1 MIFLLTNPINL
12 GFSSVHS
19 TPTKTLKYRKD
30 TIDTGSVDIN
40 ASMWDG
46 ATALFL
52 AAQVEINMSR

>member
-1 MIFLLTNPINL
+1 MCFLLTNPVNL

-52 AAQVEINMSR
+52 AAQV